1 MTLFKK
7 LIGTFL
13 LLFLLLAFAPM
24 DPDLLQKLVNSLQK
38 WTDDNPQEK
47 VYLHM
52 DKPYYALGD
61 TIWFKAYITTG
72 SRHQLSAISGAL
84 YVDLI
89 TEKDSLV
96 RTLKLPVNAGMSM
109 GDLTLGDD
117 LQQGNYRIRAYTQWM
132 RNAGEDYFFDRTFT
146 VGTLLVN
153 EIVSTSKYRYE
164 TIDDNTSLIATLGY
178 TDKEGI
184 PLADEKVEYDIIL
197 NNQKV
202 YSKSVRTNDLG
213 QIKVA
218 ISNEQQIDLR
228 GGYIRTRMKPR
239 SNKGNKVISTD
250 FPIKA
255 GRWQSD
261 IQFFPEGGN
270 LINGISSKVAF
281 KAIGID
287 GVGIAVKGK
296 ILEDGSKEI
305 LDFETLKFGMGSFTI
320 IPVAGKSYSARVM
333 LPDSTEQTIELPK
346 ASNEG
351 YLLSVYQPN
360 QDSVLVRIRVSPK
373 ALALAIKELKPIYVN
388 LIAQIRGETMAATS
402 IEISQPITSFW
413 LEKDAYPSG
422 IAQFTLFSDSGEP
435 INERIAFIKGR
446 DQMSL
451 KLTASKKNYKSKEKV
466 EFELEARD
474 RNDEPTS
481 GNFSVTVID
490 ESKVPYEEDLES
502 TILSNLLLTS
512 DLKGY
517 IERPNYYFTQQTGEA
532 NKALDNLMLLTYP
545 EL

>member
-24 DPDLLQKLVNSLQK
+24 DPDPLQKLVNSLQK

-213 QIKVA
+213 
-218 ISNEQQIDLR
+218 
-228 GGYIRTRMKPR
+228 
-239 SNKGNKVISTD
+239 
-250 FPIKA
+250 
-255 GRWQSD
+255 
-261 IQFFPEGGN
+261 
-270 LINGISSKVAF
+270 
-281 KAIGID
+281 
-287 GVGIAVKGK
+287 
-296 ILEDGSKEI
+296 
-305 LDFETLKFGMGSFTI
+305 
-320 IPVAGKSYSARVM
+320 
-333 LPDSTEQTIELPK
+333 
-346 ASNEG
+346 
-351 YLLSVYQPN
+351 
-360 QDSVLVRIRVSPK
+360 
-373 ALALAIKELKPIYVN
+373 
-388 LIAQIRGETMAATS
+388 
-402 IEISQPITSFW
+402 
-413 LEKDAYPSG
+413 
-422 IAQFTLFSDSGEP
+422 
-435 INERIAFIKGR
+435 
-446 DQMSL
+446 
-451 KLTASKKNYKSKEKV
+451 
-466 EFELEARD
+466 
-474 RNDEPTS
+474 
-481 GNFSVTVID
+481 
-490 ESKVPYEEDLES
+490 
-502 TILSNLLLTS
+502 
-512 DLKGY
+512 
-517 IERPNYYFTQQTGEA
+517 
-532 NKALDNLMLLTYP
+532 
-545 EL
+545 